1 MGAAEAKQPA
11 RGGRIREM
19 ITRIM
24 TMVRTAT
31 AAATTRNGKG
41 GMTMHLLADC
51 GSNRS
56 YAVVFAILACPRWEE
71 SDARC

>member
-24 TMVRTAT
+24 TMVRTV
-31 AAATTRNGKG
+31 TTRNGNG

-51 GSNRS
+51 GSNRA
-56 YAVVFAILACPRWEE
+56 YAAVFAILACPRWEK
-71 SDARC
+71 SIVRC